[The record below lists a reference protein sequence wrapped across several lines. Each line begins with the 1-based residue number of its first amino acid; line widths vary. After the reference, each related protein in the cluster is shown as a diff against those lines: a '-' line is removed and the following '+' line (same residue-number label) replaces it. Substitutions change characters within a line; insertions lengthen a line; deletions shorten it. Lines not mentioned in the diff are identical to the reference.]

1 MRYKQLTV
9 GVLLASLVLFGSVAG
24 AERVVVDFWFG
35 ENVEAYIDTMQQIV
49 ERFNAEHPSVY
60 VDMSLHGTIQGDKL
74 DQLKVSIAGGV
85 PPDLAYL
92 DGTAILELGLG
103 SGMFI
108 PLNELL
114 DDEVIGSFNYL
125 PVPTDEFQYEGIW
138 YGLPFRT
145 DSRGLYLNEDHFHQ
159 AGLDPRAPF
168 ATLADVDEAA
178 EKLTVRDGEGN
189 VVRLGWAPN
198 GNNNGGEL
206 PWLWLFG
213 GKLYDWETHR
223 PALVGDANNIKAL
236 EWMLHYADRYG
247 ASAATGQG
255 RFLAG
260 TSSMLVNSTTRLTQ
274 YGELA
279 PELNWWV
286 AQIPPVEE
294 GGEVIVLSTVLGVAV
309 PLGAKHAEA
318 AAEFILYLNRPEV
331 QEFWYENTRSV
342 PAHFDAFRAV
352 LSAMDD
358 QRELNM
364 VMLLPQ
370 AKGYPPLFAYF
381 TRPIFQ
387 SQVAAMRRREITPEQ
402 VLENTQRTA
411 WPRYEEVFPGR

>member
-1 MRYKQLTV
+1 MGLKFVRIAA
-9 GVLLASLVLFGSVAG
+9 VLVMLVLAGITAG
-24 AERVVVDFWFG
+24 AEKVVVDFWFG

-49 ERFNAEHPSVY
+49 ERFNAEHPSVH

-74 DQLKVSIAGGV
+74 EQLKVSIAGGV

-103 SGMFI
+103 NSMFI
-108 PLNELL
+108 PLNDLL
-114 DDEVIGSFNYL
+114 DAEVIESFNYL
-125 PVPTDEFQYEGIW
+125 PVPTNEFQYDGIW

-145 DSRGLYLNEDHFHQ
+145 DSRGMYLNEDHFNE
-159 AGLDPRAPF
+159 AGLDPRAGF
-168 ATLADVDEAA
+168 ATLAAVDAA
-178 EKLTVRDGEGN
+178 ADKLTMRDGEGN
-189 VVRLGWAPN
+189 IVRLGWAPN

-223 PALVGDANNIKAL
+223 PALAGDPNNIRAL
-236 EWMLHYADRYG
+236 EWMLQYADRYG
-247 ASAATGQG
+247 ASAATSQA
-255 RFLAG
+255 RFLQG
-260 TSSMLVNSTTRLTQ
+260 TSSMVVNSTTRLTQ

-294 GGEVIVLSTVLGVAV
+294 GGEITVLSTVLGVAV
-309 PLGAKHAEA
+309 PFGAQNAEA

-352 LSAMDD
+352 LGTMQD

-402 VLENTQRTA
+402 ALENTQRTA
-411 WPRYEEVFPGR
+411 WPRYEEVFPGN